1 MKIWEVKVTARTGKR
16 SRVSNKVLRSEKQ
29 ALAYLAKVE
38 KFYDLPDPTVSV
50 DVSVYERQTVESMD
64 SFVSSIRRDAQLDGL
79 LNVPDEVS
87 SLRGMMESRIADSFV
102 RDAVLADWDVTR
114 MSEVKA
120 RSSFFSK
127 WKVHLLVLCK
137 DPDWYDALLA
147 AANYKTF
154 CDSEIRVHRKKVL
167 EHGEYVE
174 VVERYV
180 WVGST
185 KVYLSGQ
192 EEEFVKAKERRKS
205 KGK

>member
-1 MKIWEVKVTARTGKR
+1 MI
-16 SRVSNKVLRSEKQ
+16 
-29 ALAYLAKVE
+29 
-38 KFYDLPDPTVSV
+38 
-50 DVSVYERQTVESMD
+50 
-64 SFVSSIRRDAQLDGL
+64 
-79 LNVPDEVS
+79 
-87 SLRGMMESRIADSFV
+87 ESRIADDVV

-114 MSEVKA
+114 MSEAKS

-147 AANYKTF
+147 GANYKTF
-154 CDSEIRVHRKKVL
+154 CDSEIRVHMKKVL
-167 EHGEYVE
+167 EYGEYVE

-180 WVGST
+180 WVGSK
-185 KVYLSGQ
+185 KVYMSGQ

>member
-1 MKIWEVKVTARTGKR
+1 MKIWEVKVTIRTGKR

-29 ALAYLAKVE
+29 ALSYLDKVE

-50 DVSVYERQTVESMD
+50 DVSVYERQSVESMD

-87 SLRGMMESRIADSFV
+87 SFRGMIESRIADGVV
-102 RDAVLADWDVTR
+102 RGAVLADWGVTR
-114 MSEVKA
+114 MSESKA

-180 WVGST
+180 WVGSK
-185 KVYLSGQ
+185 KVYMSGQ

>member
-87 SLRGMMESRIADSFV
+87 SLRGMMESRIADDVV

-114 MSEVKA
+114 MSEAKS

-147 AANYKTF
+147 AANYKNF
-154 CDSEIRVHRKKVL
+154 CDSEVRVQRKKVL
-167 EHGEYVE
+167 EYGEYVE

-180 WVGST
+180 WLGSN
-185 KVYLSGQ
+185 KVYLSGHQ
-192 EEEFVKAKERRKS
+192 EEFAKAKERRKS

>member
-114 MSEVKA
+114 MSEAKS

-154 CDSEIRVHRKKVL
+154 CDSEVRVQRKKVL

-180 WVGST
+180 WVGSK
-185 KVYLSGQ
+185 KVYMSGQ